1 MWLQAAAAS
10 SPTGL
15 WCVFAARFRSPQYS
29 SGAAPPH
36 EEEIAQQRLQ
46 RALTAC
52 AHLEDMTQDT
62 TTCDDGLEISWMAA
76 VTARS
81 YLFKRKQL

>member
-1 MWLQAAAAS
+1 MFSQLLQQLAS
-10 SPTGL
+10 SPAGKSSAAAYV
-15 WCVFAARFRSPQYS
+15 VFAARFRSPQYS

-62 TTCDDGLEISWMAA
+62 TTCDDGLEIS
-76 VTARS
+76 
-81 YLFKRKQL
+81 

>member
-1 MWLQAAAAS
+1 MWLQAAAVS

-29 SGAAPPH
+29 SGAVPPH
-36 EEEIAQQRLQ
+36 EEEIAQQ

-62 TTCDDGLEISWMAA
+62 TTCDYGLEISRMAA
-76 VTARS
+76 MAARS
-81 YLFKRKQL
+81 YLL